1 MMLKIRPIYFLVFI
15 IFLFSCKSETEKIA
29 ERTAARNA
37 IIDSTISSFE
47 KDLLM
52 QQIDSVFAKYD
63 FNGSV
68 LVAKNDEVL
77 YEKANGFEDF
87 RAKTQLTS
95 NSVFAIASISKQF
108 TGVLVLLQ
116 EEQGKLSVTDKVSKY
131 LVEFQPKEFENITIK
146 QLLNHT
152 SGISDFGKGL
162 LSKPGEKFHYSN
174 KGFRFLGA
182 IIEKVSGK
190 SYDENLKD
198 LFEKV
203 GMKNTFTP
211 NSFHGTNFASAF
223 IGNPKKYFEVENMP
237 KRLAESSISIAAGGI
252 LSTAQDMN
260 IWNQS
265 LYNGKILKQASLL
278 AFKSKSADRNHP
290 ILGKMGYGFGIMMN
304 LEKPNSYFHSGY
316 VKGSPSL
323 NIYYPETKTSVIIL
337 SNIADETLGKAGF
350 FNPHKSIK
358 RITDN
363 LQKVVLKKRA
373 EVEKAIFEKNDASY
387 NKEN

>member
-1 MMLKIRPIYFLVFI
+1 
-15 IFLFSCKSETEKIA
+15 
-29 ERTAARNA
+29 
-37 IIDSTISSFE
+37 
-47 KDLLM
+47 
-52 QQIDSVFAKYD
+52 
-63 FNGSV
+63 
-68 LVAKNDEVL
+68 
-77 YEKANGFEDF
+77 
-87 RAKTQLTS
+87 
-95 NSVFAIASISKQF
+95 
-108 TGVLVLLQ
+108 
-116 EEQGKLSVTDKVSKY
+116 
-131 LVEFQPKEFENITIK
+131 
-146 QLLNHT
+146 
-152 SGISDFGKGL
+152 
-162 LSKPGEKFHYSN
+162 
-174 KGFRFLGA
+174 
-182 IIEKVSGK
+182 
-190 SYDENLKD
+190 
-198 LFEKV
+198 
-203 GMKNTFTP
+203 
-211 NSFHGTNFASAF
+211 
-223 IGNPKKYFEVENMP
+223 MP

-373 EVEKAIFEKNDASY
+373 EVEKAIFEMKDASY